1 MKKKSS
7 LFFVGREGA
16 PSAENA
22 PALSI
27 GEVLFG
33 AVRLK
38 LKKAATG
45 SCVKGFQRAQCAEIG
60 WYRERSGSPHVLCMG
75 RAFFML
81 TVRYKTEIIYER
93 IY

>member
-16 PSAENA
+16 PPAENA

-38 LKKAATG
+38 LK
-45 SCVKGFQRAQCAEIG
+45 
-60 WYRERSGSPHVLCMG
+60 
-75 RAFFML
+75 
-81 TVRYKTEIIYER
+81 
-93 IY
+93 

>member
-1 MKKKSS
+1 LKTENFYAKITVLRREDTNDAEQGNAMKKKSS

-16 PSAENA
+16 PPAENA

-38 LKKAATG
+38 LK
-45 SCVKGFQRAQCAEIG
+45 
-60 WYRERSGSPHVLCMG
+60 
-75 RAFFML
+75 
-81 TVRYKTEIIYER
+81 
-93 IY
+93 